1 MRGNHPVIST
11 AKVRG
16 LIKKNGISYVDATR
30 RLYPSIAQGVSVW
43 QLCDS
48 VFFQVYGYSI
58 ENIEATEKKFTDILA
73 AEGFAVKSF
82 GNSYDKSCEIVKAGA

>member
-16 LIKKNGISYVDATR
+16 LIKKNDINYVDATR
-30 RLYPSIAQGVSVW
+30 RLYPSIARGISVW

-48 VFFQVYGYSI
+48 ILFQVYGKDIAQVNEI
-58 ENIEATEKKFTDILA
+58 EQKFANILA
-73 AEGFAVKSF
+73 AEGLAVVKFGS
-82 GNSYDKSCEIVKAGA
+82 GNSCQIVKA

>member
-16 LIKKNGISYVDATR
+16 LIKKNGINYVDATR
-30 RLYPSIAQGVSVW
+30 RMYPSIARGVSVW
-43 QLCDS
+43 QLSDS
-48 VFFQVYGYSI
+48 VLFQVYGHST
-58 ENIEATEKKFTDILA
+58 ENIEAIQKQFTDVLA

-82 GNSYDKSCEIVKAGA
+82 GKSLEIVKAGA